1 MGKVDAL
8 LDVGLETLD
17 SLAQELLL
25 PLGDALQ
32 GVGDLFDTVGL
43 RTLVNVI
50 KIESS
55 RISTYSKLNRDREEV
70 DASSLGDGLTAGN
83 TRQVDVA
90 GLNKALFAL
99 GSAEHLFGESEGH
112 VSICSLDGRRKAM

>member
-32 GVGDLFDTVGL
+32 GVGNLFDTVGL
-43 RTLVNVI
+43 RSVSQYNEI
-50 KIESS
+50 KGS

-70 DASSLGDGLTAGN
+70 DAGSLGDSLTAGN

-90 GLNKALFAL
+90 GLNKALLAL
-99 GSAEHLFGESEGH
+99 GSAEHLFGESGF
-112 VSICSLDGRRKAM
+112 SR